1 MSLSRA
7 LRVVLDLAG
16 SFNFELLTVGL
27 SASERSAAS
36 LSLLSAAV
44 AVSSLGYGSASCV
57 VVGVSAASVDSFLAS
72 S

>member
-7 LRVVLDLAG
+7 LLVVLDLAG

-27 SASERSAAS
+27 LASERSAPS

-44 AVSSLGYGSASCV
+44 AVSSVGDGFASCV
-57 VVGVSAASVDSFLAS
+57 VVGVSKASVDSFLVS